1 MYPKTPA
8 PILHLLEQ
16 INKQLLAQIQA
27 LQTCQ
32 HSLQQRNQHL
42 AQLLTENHNQH
53 VRDIVAL
60 NNELHQKL
68 RQAIDKFE
76 ETERY
81 NRWLQEQCALFE
93 ASLETACIELEQ
105 EDNLQHS
112 LSFKHTLTAALQN
125 MLNIQLTPAPS
136 VSTDEEDEDEEDELS
151 EDNKPRLEE

>member
-8 PILHLLEQ
+8 PLLHLLEQ
-16 INKQLLAQIQA
+16 INKQLSAQIQA
-27 LQTCQ
+27 LQICQ

-42 AQLLTENHNQH
+42 TQLLKENHHQH

-60 NNELHQKL
+60 NAELHQKL
-68 RQAIDKFE
+68 RQTIDKFE

-93 ASLETACIELEQ
+93 ASLETACAELEQ
-105 EDNLQHS
+105 DNLQHS
-112 LSFKHTLTAALQN
+112 LPFKHTLTAALQN
-125 MLNIQLTPAPS
+125 MLNIQLTPTPAGG
-136 VSTDEEDEDEEDELS
+136 TDDDEEEEDDLS